1 MKQVLSL
8 VNAGLSLFFLAQG
21 DWTNF
26 ILSSS
31 FGALM
36 TGIHNKVLY
45 ACAYACS
52 LDDLE
57 TDDSCNTSGGIQE
70 AYWCQYGDI
79 DWAAIAAATTPGEGQ
94 LFDLT
99 TEQVLSFPMV
109 GDAIWKHLQ
118 PERKTSQYTF
128 TFGEDTQVYEEEIV
142 INFEGGSAAFRLK
155 IKNSFKC
162 CNLILL
168 IIDNNCQ
175 QRLVGV
181 EWNGTKF
188 IPQVKTLRF
197 GTHVDRSGELGTS
210 KAGND
215 ITLVGESLTPPM
227 YANVD
232 LTELVLTVT
241 P

>member
-1 MKQVLSL
+1 MKKILSIF
-8 VNAGLSLFFLAQG
+8 NMGLSLFFAAQG

-36 TGIHNKVLY
+36 TGIHNKVLF
-45 ACAYACS
+45 ACAYACT

-79 DWAAIAAATTPGEGQ
+79 DWAATVAAVAPDQ
-94 LFDLT
+94 LFNPT
-99 TEQVLSFPMV
+99 TEVLTGFIMEGAAV
-109 GDAIWKHLQ
+109 WKKIS

-128 TFGEDTQVYEEEIV
+128 TFGEDTAVYEQEIV

-162 CNLILL
+162 CNLVLL
-168 IIDNNCQ
+168 IVDNNCN

-181 EWNGTKF
+181 EWNGTAF
-188 IPQVKTLRF
+188 IKQVKTLRF

-215 ITLVGESLTPPM
+215 ITLVGESLVAPI
-227 YANVD
+227 YCNVD
-232 LTELVLTVT
+232 LTELVLA
-241 P
+241 